1 MMKFPSLRRLLD
13 TFWDAFLPQN
23 AVLVQALGL
32 CPILA
37 IGYSLKEGIAFSLC
51 ILLVMVPANLLLS
64 LVGKRIPQWL
74 RPPIYAVLTMGLLL
88 LASLLMRPYL
98 SANALYVFLPLM
110 AVNSLFTV
118 RASGKQAAAVHPL
131 ASLAESLG
139 VALGFALVMCVA
151 CAIREA
157 ASSGTVWGNSL
168 GYGMRFVEAKY
179 AFIGYVLLG
188 FMAAGLQSLRRIY
201 HRLRTKKGDESV

>member
-1 MMKFPSLRRLLD
+1 MMKRPSFRRLLD

-37 IGYSLKEGIAFSLC
+37 IGYSLKNGAAFSLC

-64 LVGKRIPQWL
+64 LVGKKIPQWL
-74 RPPIYAVLTMGLLL
+74 RPPIYAVLTTGLLL
-88 LASLLMRPYL
+88 LASLLMRRHL
-98 SANALYVFLPLM
+98 SADALYVFLPLM

-139 VALGFALVMCVA
+139 IALGFALVMCVT
-151 CAIREA
+151 CALREA
-157 ASSGTVWGNSL
+157 ARSGTIWDIPL
-168 GYGMRFVEAKY
+168 GYRLRFTEAEY
-179 AFIGYVLLG
+179 AFIGYILLG
-188 FMAAGLQSLRRIY
+188 FMAAALQSFRRVY
-201 HRLRTKKGDESV
+201 HRLLIKKGDESV